1 MGAESFV
8 GLVPFSTRA
17 VIWMSSV
24 WQAGTS
30 IWVRA
35 SGRVTEQPEPGA
47 DLAVPEVLDV
57 HVAARQRLE
66 GDARRAF
73 PEVDIWIW
81 IGPRFD
87 GKSE

>member
-35 SGRVTEQPEPGA
+35 SGSVTEQPEPGA
-47 DLAVPEVLDV
+47 DSQEPKYWMFTLLLASVWKVM
-57 HVAARQRLE
+57 
-66 GDARRAF
+66 RAEL

>member
-1 MGAESFV
+1 MGAESLV

-24 WQAGTS
+24 WQAGIS
-30 IWVRA
+30 IWVRP

-47 DLAVPEVLDV
+47 VSHFPKYWMFTLLLASVWKVM
-57 HVAARQRLE
+57 
-66 GDARRAF
+66 RAEA